1 MNCSESQRP
10 VNRSHE
16 KVASMSRPRLLESCL
31 VACGLVGASF
41 VPVAGEI
48 AATPGTVIH
57 ATDTLAAGDEPR
69 PDARECLDGLC
80 WKPVGFDVALEQ
92 AIAGEGDLRVRFPS
106 PVTTGPDC
114 VDDVWLEWY
123 QARAADGD
131 VTAGPACVVVHE
143 SGSTMRVGRLVARGL
158 AAHGIHAF
166 MVQLPYYGARRP
178 PEGRGGIEKIVPA
191 VRQAVA
197 DVRRS
202 RDAVASL
209 PLVDAERIAVQGTS
223 LGGFVT
229 ATVAGL
235 DPAYDKVFI
244 LLAGGDLAG
253 VLERGKGDAERVRR
267 FAEAG
272 LGEAEV
278 RRTLH
283 AIEPTRLAH
292 RYRADCTWIYSGK
305 YDDVVP
311 PAHSQLLAD
320 AAGLPADHHVQMEA
334 NHYSG
339 IIYLPMVLA
348 RIAGEIHAVHGGEA
362 APSRGFGRK

>member
-1 MNCSESQRP
+1 
-10 VNRSHE
+10 
-16 KVASMSRPRLLESCL
+16 
-31 VACGLVGASF
+31 
-41 VPVAGEI
+41 
-48 AATPGTVIH
+48 
-57 ATDTLAAGDEPR
+57 
-69 PDARECLDGLC
+69 
-80 WKPVGFDVALEQ
+80 
-92 AIAGEGDLRVRFPS
+92 
-106 PVTTGPDC
+106 
-114 VDDVWLEWY
+114 
-123 QARAADGD
+123 
-131 VTAGPACVVVHE
+131 
-143 SGSTMRVGRLVARGL
+143 
-158 AAHGIHAF
+158 
-166 MVQLPYYGARRP
+166 
-178 PEGRGGIEKIVPA
+178 VPA

-311 PAHSQLLAD
+311 PAHSQLLAE

-348 RIAGEIHAVHGGEA
+348 RIAGEIHAVQGGEA

>member
-1 MNCSESQRP
+1 
-10 VNRSHE
+10 
-16 KVASMSRPRLLESCL
+16 
-31 VACGLVGASF
+31 VGASF

-48 AATPGTVIH
+48 AATPGVVIH

-69 PDARECLDGLC
+69 ADARECLDGLC

-143 SGSTMRVGRLVARGL
+143 SGGTMRVGRLVARGL

-267 FAEAG
+267 FA
-272 LGEAEV
+272 
-278 RRTLH
+278 
-283 AIEPTRLAH
+283 
-292 RYRADCTWIYSGK
+292 DCTWIYSGK

-311 PAHSQLLAD
+311 PAHSQLLAE

-348 RIAGEIHAVHGGEA
+348 RIAGEIHAVQGGEA